1 MDVRTNWETRDWLK
15 NLSSQNL
22 SMRDCLEEATL
33 FFGTFKCDHRA
44 FGPWREDFLQKEK
57 KMKYEALQRIRRVV
71 GGTGKQ
77 FYNPPSEYSPPV
89 QKFGFI
95 GEDLKCQKC
104 GTRFECEKNVMIHI
118 KHEHYEDFINKFGCT
133 IIRTCQC
140 FV

>member
-33 FFGTFKCDHRA
+33 FFGTFKGDHRA

-89 QKFGFI
+89 PVPVP
-95 GEDLKCQKC
+95 DLSE
-104 GTRFECEKNVMIHI
+104 RI
-118 KHEHYEDFINKFGCT
+118 
-133 IIRTCQC
+133 
-140 FV
+140 

>member
-1 MDVRTNWETRDWLK
+1 MDVRTNRETKDWLK

-89 QKFGFI
+89 PVPVP
-95 GEDLKCQKC
+95 DLSE
-104 GTRFECEKNVMIHI
+104 RI
-118 KHEHYEDFINKFGCT
+118 
-133 IIRTCQC
+133 
-140 FV
+140 